1 MARSN
6 HVASLKRRVAKL
18 KATER
23 GRTRSANVG
32 PSRWG
37 PRSGMHEFTGEK
49 PLEPEPCSLCGA
61 DPRSHPRGA
70 GSKGEI
76 EPAEKPY
83 GDLSSLT

>member
-1 MARSN
+1 MR
-6 HVASLKRRVAKL
+6 LKRRIAKPE
-18 KATER
+18 AAER
-23 GRTRSANVG
+23 RRTRSANVG

-37 PRSGMHEFTGEK
+37 PKSRRLEFTGEK

>member
-1 MARSN
+1 MR
-6 HVASLKRRVAKL
+6 LKRRIAKPE
-18 KATER
+18 AAER
-23 GRTRSANVG
+23 RRARSANVG
-32 PSRWG
+32 PSGWG
-37 PRSGMHEFTGEK
+37 PKSRRLEFTGEK